1 MNHLP
6 TFLKGFAM
14 GVANVIPGVS
24 GGTIAFVTGIYE
36 RLINSIKS
44 FDGEA
49 LKLLAG
55 RKIKELWKHVD
66 GSFLLAL
73 MLGVIISI
81 VSLAK
86 VLEVVLQDD
95 VYKIYV
101 SALFFGL
108 ILASVW
114 SVYKM
119 VKQWSGGA
127 IIGLLIGSAIAIALA
142 FMPQAQESKSIVYLL
157 ICGVVAMCSMIIPG
171 VSGSFV
177 LLLMGNY
184 KLIMVDSVNALRR
197 GEMEAL
203 SVLIPV
209 GIGAVAGMAVLSRVL
224 SWLFKR
230 FHDIAVASITGF
242 VAGSLV
248 TIWPWKKEVV
258 ETFTSGDK
266 IKEKVID
273 YDRYIP
279 AMDSEFWVAIGFA
292 LVGVV
297 LMVAVEI
304 MGSNK
309 DKVKS

>member
-1 MNHLP
+1 
-6 TFLKGFAM
+6 M

-36 RLINSIKS
+36 RLINAIKS
-44 FDGEA
+44 FDSQA
-49 LKLLAG
+49 VKLLTA
-55 RKIKELWKHVD
+55 RKFKDLWSHVD
-66 GSFLLAL
+66 GGFLLAL
-73 MLGVIISI
+73 MLGVIMSV

-86 VLEVVLQDD
+86 VLEVVLQND

-108 ILASVW
+108 ILASIW

-119 VKQWSGGA
+119 VKHWSKGA
-127 IIGLLIGSAIAIALA
+127 IIGLIIGCALA
-142 FMPQAQESKSIVYLL
+142 VGLAFLPQAQESKNLVYLA

-184 KLIMVDSVNALRR
+184 KLIMVDSINSLRR

-203 SVLIPV
+203 SVLVPV
-209 GIGAVAGMAVLSRVL
+209 GIGAVVGMAVLSRFL

-242 VAGSLV
+242 IAGSLV
-248 TIWPWKKEVV
+248 TIWPWKKEVM

-266 IKEKVID
+266 IKEKVVD
-273 YDRYIP
+273 YQRYIP
-279 AMDSEFWVAIGFA
+279 EMNSQFWIAIGVMFIGVILM
-292 LVGVV
+292 LV
-297 LMVAVEI
+297 VEF
-304 MGSNK
+304 MGSK
-309 DKVKS
+309 KAEG

>member
-1 MNHLP
+1 
-6 TFLKGFAM
+6 M

-36 RLINSIKS
+36 RLINAIKS
-44 FDGEA
+44 FDGTA
-49 LKLLAG
+49 LKLALG
-55 RKIKELWKHVD
+55 RNFRELWKYID
-66 GSFLLAL
+66 GNFLLAL
-73 MLGVIISI
+73 MLGVIVSV

-108 ILASVW
+108 IFASVW

-119 VKQWSGGA
+119 VKKWSSGA
-127 IIGLLIGSAIAIALA
+127 IIGLLIGCAIAVGLA
-142 FMPQAQESKSIVYLL
+142 FMPQAQESKSIGYLL

-197 GEMEAL
+197 GEMDAL

-209 GIGAVAGMAVLSRVL
+209 GIGAVAGMAILSRVL

-273 YDRYIP
+273 YDRYMP
-279 AMDSEFWVAIGFA
+279 TMDHQFWVALGFA
-292 LVGVV
+292 VIGVV

-304 MGSNK
+304 MGSK
-309 DKVKS
+309 KEKVKA

>member
-1 MNHLP
+1 
-6 TFLKGFAM
+6 M

-44 FDGEA
+44 FDGTA
-49 LKLLAG
+49 LKLIIG
-55 RKIKELWKHVD
+55 RNFKELWKYVD
-66 GSFLLAL
+66 GNFLLAL
-73 MLGVIISI
+73 MLGVVVSI
-81 VSLAK
+81 VSVAK
-86 VLEVVLQDD
+86 VLGVVLQND

-119 VKQWSGGA
+119 VKKWSFAA
-127 IIGLLIGSAIAIALA
+127 IIGLLIGCAIAVALA
-142 FMPQAQESKSIVYLL
+142 FMPQAQESKSIAYLL

-184 KLIMVDSVNALRR
+184 KLIMIDSVNALRR

-209 GIGAVAGMAVLSRVL
+209 GVGAVAGMAILSRVL

-242 VAGSLV
+242 VAGSLL

-273 YDRYIP
+273 YDRYLP
-279 AMDSEFWVAIGFA
+279 AMDNQFWVAVGIMLIGVA
-292 LVGVV
+292 L
-297 LMVAVEI
+297 MIAVEV
-304 MGSNK
+304 MGSKKK
-309 DKVKS
+309 DS

>member
-36 RLINSIKS
+36 RLIDAIKS

-49 LKLLAG
+49 LKLLAA
-55 RKIKELWKHVD
+55 RKFKDLWNHVD
-66 GSFLLAL
+66 GGFLLAL
-73 MLGVIISI
+73 MLGVVVSV

-119 VKQWSGGA
+119 VKTWSA
-127 IIGLLIGSAIAIALA
+127 SAVIGLLIGCAIAIGLA

-209 GIGAVAGMAVLSRVL
+209 GIGAVAGMAILSRVL

-230 FHDIAVASITGF
+230 FHDVAVASITGF

-248 TIWPWKKEVV
+248 TIWPWKKEVT
-258 ETFTSGDK
+258 ETFISNG
-266 IKEKVID
+266 KEKVKVID
-273 YDRYIP
+273 YDRYMP
-279 AMDSEFWVAIGFA
+279 AMDNQFWIAIGIM
-292 LVGVV
+292 LIGVG
-297 LMVAVEI
+297 LMIAVEI
-304 MGSNK
+304 MGSK
-309 DKVKS
+309 KTEA